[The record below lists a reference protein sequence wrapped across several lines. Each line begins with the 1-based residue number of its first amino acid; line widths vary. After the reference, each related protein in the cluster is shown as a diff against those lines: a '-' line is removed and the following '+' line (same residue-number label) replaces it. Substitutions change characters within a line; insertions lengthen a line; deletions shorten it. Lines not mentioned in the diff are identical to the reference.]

1 MLFSRLQF
9 RSPLQEIDEEWYCML
24 NDLMEKRKK
33 ILAESE
39 EHKNR
44 RNELNAAASKFAR
57 ERNTLNNQT
66 REFVEEAQ
74 KNKDLRDKSN
84 QDVLDLKAQRN
95 EFNDKANVL
104 FEEIEA
110 FKKEHG
116 TLKNRGIKE
125 LQKQIE
131 YMEYRQQTEV
141 FTTDKERELI
151 EKIKQMMA
159 QVREQ
164 EAELEQNKEMRTK
177 ITEARDFRK
186 LASDLHAKV
195 TEFAELAQKHHDLM
209 VEFYRKADKS
219 REAADSAHKSFVE
232 AQESADDE
240 HKFFIACQKELRDY
254 DKVISGLRKKT
265 KKVKVTKE
273 QKAVRKEAES
283 LFKNF
288 RAGEKLTTDDIL
300 LLQRSKLIWFFF
312 LYIFQRQE
320 WFNRFTAI
328 LY

>member
-1 MLFSRLQF
+1 
-9 RSPLQEIDEEWYCML
+9 ML

-44 RNELNAAASKFAR
+44 RNELNAAASKSAR

-104 FEEIEA
+104 FEDIEA

-219 REAADSAHKSFVE
+219 REAADAAHKSFVE
-232 AQESADDE
+232 AQESADAE

-300 LLQRSKLIWFFF
+300 LLQRSKLI
-312 LYIFQRQE
+312 
-320 WFNRFTAI
+320 
-328 LY
+328 

>member
-1 MLFSRLQF
+1 
-9 RSPLQEIDEEWYCML
+9 ML

-44 RNELNAAASKFAR
+44 RNELNSSASKFAR

-74 KNKDLRDKSN
+74 KNKDLRDKYN

-95 EFNDKANVL
+95 DFNDKANVL
-104 FEEIEA
+104 FEEIEE

-131 YMEYRQQTEV
+131 HMEYRQQTEV

-159 QVREQ
+159 QVRGQ

-209 VEFYRKADKS
+209 VESYRKADKS
-219 REAADSAHKSFVE
+219 REAADAAHK
-232 AQESADDE
+232 
-240 HKFFIACQKELRDY
+240 
-254 DKVISGLRKKT
+254 
-265 KKVKVTKE
+265 
-273 QKAVRKEAES
+273 
-283 LFKNF
+283 
-288 RAGEKLTTDDIL
+288 
-300 LLQRSKLIWFFF
+300 
-312 LYIFQRQE
+312 
-320 WFNRFTAI
+320 
-328 LY
+328 

>member
-1 MLFSRLQF
+1 
-9 RSPLQEIDEEWYCML
+9 ML

-104 FEEIEA
+104 FEDIEA

-219 REAADSAHKSFVE
+219 REAADAAHKSFVE
-232 AQESADDE
+232 AQESADAE
-240 HKFFIACQKELRDY
+240 HRFFIACQKELRDY

-300 LLQRSKLIWFFF
+300 LLQRSKLI
-312 LYIFQRQE
+312 
-320 WFNRFTAI
+320 
-328 LY
+328 

>member
-1 MLFSRLQF
+1 
-9 RSPLQEIDEEWYCML
+9 ML

-104 FEEIEA
+104 FEDIEA

-209 VEFYRKADKS
+209 VDFYRKADKS
-219 REAADSAHKSFVE
+219 REAADAAHKSFVE
-232 AQESADDE
+232 AQESADAE

-300 LLQRSKLIWFFF
+300 LLQRSKLI
-312 LYIFQRQE
+312 
-320 WFNRFTAI
+320 
-328 LY
+328 

>member
-1 MLFSRLQF
+1 
-9 RSPLQEIDEEWYCML
+9 ML

-95 EFNDKANVL
+95 DFNDKANVL
-104 FEEIEA
+104 FEDIES

-232 AQESADDE
+232 AQESADAE
-240 HKFFIACQKELRDY
+240 HKFFITCQKELRDY

-300 LLQRSKLIWFFF
+300 LLQRSKLI
-312 LYIFQRQE
+312 
-320 WFNRFTAI
+320 
-328 LY
+328 

>member
-1 MLFSRLQF
+1 
-9 RSPLQEIDEEWYCML
+9 ML

-254 DKVISGLRKKT
+254 DKVIYGLRKKT

-300 LLQRSKLIWFFF
+300 LLQRSKLI
-312 LYIFQRQE
+312 
-320 WFNRFTAI
+320 
-328 LY
+328 

>member
-1 MLFSRLQF
+1 
-9 RSPLQEIDEEWYCML
+9 ML

-33 ILAESE
+33 TLAESE

-44 RNELNAAASKFAR
+44 RNELNATASKFAR
-57 ERNTLNNQT
+57 DRNTLNNQT

-74 KNKDLRDKSN
+74 KNKDLRDKYN
-84 QDVLDLKAQRN
+84 QEVLDIKGQRN

-104 FEEIEA
+104 FEDIET

-125 LQKQIE
+125 LQKQID

-151 EKIKQMMA
+151 DKIKQMKG

-177 ITEARDFRK
+177 IAEAREFRK
-186 LASDLHAKV
+186 QASDLHAKV
-195 TEFAELAQKHHDLM
+195 TEVAELAQKHHDLM
-209 VEFYRKADKS
+209 VESYRKADKS
-219 REAADSAHKSFVE
+219 REAADAAHKSFVE
-232 AQESADDE
+232 AQESADAE

-273 QKAVRKEAES
+273 QKAVRKEAET

-288 RAGEKLTTDDIL
+288 RAGEKLTTDDLL
-300 LLQRSKLIWFFF
+300 LLQRSKL
-312 LYIFQRQE
+312 L
-320 WFNRFTAI
+320 
-328 LY
+328 

>member
-1 MLFSRLQF
+1 
-9 RSPLQEIDEEWYCML
+9 ML

-95 EFNDKANVL
+95 DFNDKANVL

-177 ITEARDFRK
+177 VTEARDFRK

-219 REAADSAHKSFVE
+219 RESADAAHKSFVE
-232 AQESADDE
+232 AQESADAE

-300 LLQRSKLIWFFF
+300 LLQRSKLI
-312 LYIFQRQE
+312 
-320 WFNRFTAI
+320 
-328 LY
+328 

>member
-1 MLFSRLQF
+1 
-9 RSPLQEIDEEWYCML
+9 
-24 NDLMEKRKK
+24 MEKRKK
-33 ILAESE
+33 TLAESE

-44 RNELNAAASKFAR
+44 RNELNASASKFAR

-74 KNKDLRDKSN
+74 KNKDLRDKYN
-84 QDVLDLKAQRN
+84 QEVLDIKAQRN
-95 EFNDKANVL
+95 AFNDKANVL

-131 YMEYRQQTEV
+131 HMEYRQQTEV

-209 VEFYRKADKS
+209 VESYRKADKS
-219 REAADSAHKSFVE
+219 REAADASHKSFVE
-232 AQESADDE
+232 SQESADSE

-300 LLQRSKLIWFFF
+300 LLQRSKLI
-312 LYIFQRQE
+312 
-320 WFNRFTAI
+320 
-328 LY
+328 

>member
-1 MLFSRLQF
+1 
-9 RSPLQEIDEEWYCML
+9 ML

-33 ILAESE
+33 TLAESE

-44 RNELNAAASKFAR
+44 RNELNASASKFAR

-74 KNKDLRDKSN
+74 KNKDLRDTYN
-84 QDVLDLKAQRN
+84 QSVLDIKGQRN
-95 EFNDKANVL
+95 AFNDKANVL

-151 EKIKQMMA
+151 DKIKQMKG

-177 ITEARDFRK
+177 IAEAR
-186 LASDLHAKV
+186 
-195 TEFAELAQKHHDLM
+195 EFL
-209 VEFYRKADKS
+209 S
-219 REAADSAHKSFVE
+219 RPPLSSAHWADWRLLQEGLCLRAERRFPE
-232 AQESADDE
+232 AVAA
-240 HKFFIACQKELRDY
+240 FL
-254 DKVISGLRKKT
+254 
-265 KKVKVTKE
+265 
-273 QKAVRKEAES
+273 AVRAH
-283 LFKNF
+283 
-288 RAGEKLTTDDIL
+288 RPAAPG
-300 LLQRSKLIWFFF
+300 RS
-312 LYIFQRQE
+312 
-320 WFNRFTAI
+320 
-328 LY
+328 

>member
-1 MLFSRLQF
+1 
-9 RSPLQEIDEEWYCML
+9 ML

-84 QDVLDLKAQRN
+84 QDVLDLKSQRN
-95 EFNDKANVL
+95 DFNDKANVL

-177 ITEARDFRK
+177 VTEARDFRK

-219 REAADSAHKSFVE
+219 REAADASHKSFVE
-232 AQESADDE
+232 AQESADAE

-300 LLQRSKLIWFFF
+300 LLQRSKLI
-312 LYIFQRQE
+312 
-320 WFNRFTAI
+320 
-328 LY
+328 

>member
-1 MLFSRLQF
+1 
-9 RSPLQEIDEEWYCML
+9 ML

-66 REFVEEAQ
+66 REFVEDAQ
-74 KNKDLRDKSN
+74 KNKDLRDKYN
-84 QDVLDLKAQRN
+84 HDVLDLKAQRN
-95 EFNDKANVL
+95 DFNDKANIL
-104 FEEIEA
+104 FEEIEG

-116 TLKNRGIKE
+116 TLKNRGVKE

-131 YMEYRQQTEV
+131 FMEYRQQTEV

-164 EAELEQNKEMRTK
+164 EAELEQNKEIRTK
-177 ITEARDFRK
+177 ITGARDFRK

-209 VEFYRKADKS
+209 VDSYRKADKS
-219 REAADSAHKSFVE
+219 REAADAAHKSFVE
-232 AQESADDE
+232 AQESADSE

-300 LLQRSKLIWFFF
+300 LLQRSKLI
-312 LYIFQRQE
+312 
-320 WFNRFTAI
+320 
-328 LY
+328 

>member
-1 MLFSRLQF
+1 
-9 RSPLQEIDEEWYCML
+9 ML

-39 EHKNR
+39 EHKNH
-44 RNELNAAASKFAR
+44 RNELNSAASKFAR

-95 EFNDKANVL
+95 DFNDKANVL

-177 ITEARDFRK
+177 VTEARDFRK

-219 REAADSAHKSFVE
+219 REAADTAHKSFVE
-232 AQESADDE
+232 AQESADAE

-254 DKVISGLRKKT
+254 DKVISGLRKKP

-300 LLQRSKLIWFFF
+300 LLQRSKLI
-312 LYIFQRQE
+312 
-320 WFNRFTAI
+320 
-328 LY
+328 

>member
-1 MLFSRLQF
+1 M
-9 RSPLQEIDEEWYCML
+9 
-24 NDLMEKRKK
+24 
-33 ILAESE
+33 
-39 EHKNR
+39 
-44 RNELNAAASKFAR
+44 
-57 ERNTLNNQT
+57 
-66 REFVEEAQ
+66 EEAQ
-74 KNKDLRDKSN
+74 KNKDLRDTYN
-84 QDVLDLKAQRN
+84 QSVLDLKVQRN

-104 FEEIEA
+104 FEDIEA

-116 TLKNRGIKE
+116 TLKNRGMKE

-151 EKIKQMMA
+151 DKIKQMKG

-177 ITEARDFRK
+177 IAEAREFRK
-186 LASDLHAKV
+186 QASDLHAKV
-195 TEFAELAQKHHDLM
+195 TEVAELAQKHHDLM
-209 VEFYRKADKS
+209 VESYRKADKS
-219 REAADSAHKSFVE
+219 REAADASHKNFVE
-232 AQESADDE
+232 AQESADAE
-240 HKFFIACQKELRDY
+240 HKFFISCQKELRDY

-300 LLQRSKLIWFFF
+300 LLQRSKLI
-312 LYIFQRQE
+312 
-320 WFNRFTAI
+320 
-328 LY
+328 

>member
-1 MLFSRLQF
+1 
-9 RSPLQEIDEEWYCML
+9 ML

-44 RNELNAAASKFAR
+44 RNELNASASKFAR

-219 REAADSAHKSFVE
+219 REAADASHKSFVE
-232 AQESADDE
+232 AQESADAE

-300 LLQRSKLIWFFF
+300 LLQRSKLI
-312 LYIFQRQE
+312 
-320 WFNRFTAI
+320 
-328 LY
+328 

>member
-1 MLFSRLQF
+1 
-9 RSPLQEIDEEWYCML
+9 ML

-44 RNELNAAASKFAR
+44 RNELNASASKFAR

-74 KNKDLRDKSN
+74 KNKDLRDKHN

-95 EFNDKANVL
+95 DFNDKANVL
-104 FEEIEA
+104 FEDIEE

-131 YMEYRQQTEV
+131 HMEYRQQTEV

-209 VEFYRKADKS
+209 VESYRKADKS
-219 REAADSAHKSFVE
+219 REAADAAHKSFVE
-232 AQESADDE
+232 SQESADSE
-240 HKFFIACQKELRDY
+240 HKFFITCQKELRDY

-300 LLQRSKLIWFFF
+300 LLQRSKLI
-312 LYIFQRQE
+312 
-320 WFNRFTAI
+320 
-328 LY
+328 

>member
-1 MLFSRLQF
+1 
-9 RSPLQEIDEEWYCML
+9 ML

-44 RNELNAAASKFAR
+44 RNELNSAASKAAR

-66 REFVEEAQ
+66 REFVEDAQ
-74 KNKDLRDKSN
+74 KNKDLRDKYN
-84 QDVLDLKAQRN
+84 QEVLDLKAQRN

-104 FEEIEA
+104 FEEIET

-116 TLKNRGIKE
+116 TLKNRGVKE

-131 YMEYRQQTEV
+131 FMEYRQQTEV

-164 EAELEQNKEMRTK
+164 EAELEQNKEIRAK
-177 ITEARDFRK
+177 ITGARDFRK
-186 LASDLHAKV
+186 QASDLHTKV
-195 TEFAELAQKHHDLM
+195 TESAELAQKHHDLM
-209 VEFYRKADKS
+209 VDSYRKADKS
-219 REAADSAHKSFVE
+219 REAADAAHKTFVE
-232 AQESADDE
+232 AQESADSE

-300 LLQRSKLIWFFF
+300 LLQRSKLI
-312 LYIFQRQE
+312 
-320 WFNRFTAI
+320 
-328 LY
+328 

>member
-1 MLFSRLQF
+1 
-9 RSPLQEIDEEWYCML
+9 
-24 NDLMEKRKK
+24 MEKRKK
-33 ILAESE
+33 TLAESE
-39 EHKNR
+39 EHKNH
-44 RNELNAAASKFAR
+44 RNDLNANASKFAR

-74 KNKDLRDKSN
+74 KNKDLRDKYN
-84 QDVLDLKAQRN
+84 QEVLDIKAQRN

-104 FEEIEA
+104 FEDIEA

-116 TLKNRGIKE
+116 TQKNRGVKE

-151 EKIKQMMA
+151 DKIKQMKS

-164 EAELEQNKEMRTK
+164 EAELEQNKEMHTK
-177 ITEARDFRK
+177 ITEAREFRK
-186 LASDLHAKV
+186 EASDLHAKV
-195 TEFAELAQKHHDLM
+195 TEVAELAQKHHDLM
-209 VEFYRKADKS
+209 VESYRKADKS
-219 REAADSAHKSFVE
+219 REAADASHKSFVE
-232 AQESADDE
+232 AQEAADAE
-240 HKFFIACQKELRDY
+240 HKFFITCQKELRDY

-265 KKVKVTKE
+265 RKVKVTKE

-288 RAGEKLTTDDIL
+288 RAGEKLTTDDLL
-300 LLQRSKLIWFFF
+300 LLQRSKLV
-312 LYIFQRQE
+312 
-320 WFNRFTAI
+320 
-328 LY
+328 

>member
-1 MLFSRLQF
+1 
-9 RSPLQEIDEEWYCML
+9 
-24 NDLMEKRKK
+24 MEKRKK

-104 FEEIEA
+104 FEDIEA

-219 REAADSAHKSFVE
+219 REAADAAHKSFVE
-232 AQESADDE
+232 AQESADAE

-300 LLQRSKLIWFFF
+300 LLQRSKLI
-312 LYIFQRQE
+312 
-320 WFNRFTAI
+320 
-328 LY
+328 

>member
-1 MLFSRLQF
+1 
-9 RSPLQEIDEEWYCML
+9 ML

-39 EHKNR
+39 QHKNR
-44 RNELNAAASKFAR
+44 RNELNAAASKSAR

-74 KNKDLRDKSN
+74 KNKDLRDKFN
-84 QDVLDLKAQRN
+84 QEVLDLKAQRN
-95 EFNDKANVL
+95 ELNDKANVL
-104 FEEIEA
+104 FEDIEV

-116 TLKNRGIKE
+116 SLKNRGIKE

-151 EKIKQMMA
+151 EKIKQMKG
-159 QVREQ
+159 QVKEQ

-177 ITEARDFRK
+177 ISSARDFRK
-186 LASDLHAKV
+186 QASDLHAKV
-195 TEFAELAQKHHDLM
+195 TELAELAQKHHDLM
-209 VEFYRKADKS
+209 VESYRKADKS
-219 REAADSAHKSFVE
+219 REAADAAHKSFVE
-232 AQESADDE
+232 AQESADAE
-240 HKFFIACQKELRDY
+240 HKSFIACQKELRDY

-265 KKVKVTKE
+265 KKVKVSKE
-273 QKAVRKEAES
+273 QKAVRQEAEH

-300 LLQRSKLIWFFF
+300 LLQRSKLI
-312 LYIFQRQE
+312 
-320 WFNRFTAI
+320 
-328 LY
+328 

>member
-1 MLFSRLQF
+1 
-9 RSPLQEIDEEWYCML
+9 
-24 NDLMEKRKK
+24 MEKRKK
-33 ILAESE
+33 TLAESE

-44 RNELNAAASKFAR
+44 RNELNASASKFAR

-74 KNKDLRDKSN
+74 KNKDLRDKYN
-84 QDVLDLKAQRN
+84 QSVLDVKAQRN

-116 TLKNRGIKE
+116 TQKNRGVKE

-151 EKIKQMMA
+151 DKIKQMKA

-164 EAELEQNKEMRTK
+164 EAELEQNKEMRTS
-177 ITEARDFRK
+177 IAEAREFRK
-186 LASDLHAKV
+186 QASDLHAKV
-195 TEFAELAQKHHDLM
+195 TEVAELAQKHHDLM
-209 VEFYRKADKS
+209 VESYRKADKS
-219 REAADSAHKSFVE
+219 REAADAAHKSFVE
-232 AQESADDE
+232 AQESADAE
-240 HKFFIACQKELRDY
+240 HKFFITCQKELRDY

-300 LLQRSKLIWFFF
+300 LLQRSKLI
-312 LYIFQRQE
+312 
-320 WFNRFTAI
+320 
-328 LY
+328 

>member
-1 MLFSRLQF
+1 
-9 RSPLQEIDEEWYCML
+9 ML

-44 RNELNAAASKFAR
+44 RNELNASASKFAR

-74 KNKDLRDKSN
+74 KNKDLRDKYN

-95 EFNDKANVL
+95 DFNDKANVL
-104 FEEIEA
+104 FEEIEG

-131 YMEYRQQTEV
+131 HMEYRQQTEV

-177 ITEARDFRK
+177 VTDARDFRK

-209 VEFYRKADKS
+209 VESYRKADKS
-219 REAADSAHKSFVE
+219 REAADASHKSFVE
-232 AQESADDE
+232 SQESADSE

-300 LLQRSKLIWFFF
+300 LLQRSKLI
-312 LYIFQRQE
+312 
-320 WFNRFTAI
+320 
-328 LY
+328 

>member
-1 MLFSRLQF
+1 
-9 RSPLQEIDEEWYCML
+9 ML

-44 RNELNAAASKFAR
+44 RNELNAAASKSAR

-66 REFVEEAQ
+66 REFVEDAQ

-95 EFNDKANVL
+95 DFNDKANVL
-104 FEEIEA
+104 FEEIES

-116 TLKNRGIKE
+116 TLKNRGVKE

-131 YMEYRQQTEV
+131 FMEYRQQTEV

-164 EAELEQNKEMRTK
+164 EAELEQNKEIRTK
-177 ITEARDFRK
+177 ITGARDFRK

-209 VEFYRKADKS
+209 VDSYRKADKS
-219 REAADSAHKSFVE
+219 REAADAAHKSFVE
-232 AQESADDE
+232 AQESADSE

-300 LLQRSKLIWFFF
+300 LLQRSKLI
-312 LYIFQRQE
+312 
-320 WFNRFTAI
+320 
-328 LY
+328 